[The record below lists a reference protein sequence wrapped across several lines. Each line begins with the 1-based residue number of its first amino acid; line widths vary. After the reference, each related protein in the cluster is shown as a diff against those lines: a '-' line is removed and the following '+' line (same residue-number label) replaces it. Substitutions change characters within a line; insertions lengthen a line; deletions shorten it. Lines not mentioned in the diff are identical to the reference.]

1 MKLLGLD
8 LDNSPHVAQ
17 NKSLR
22 YALNITIDNTCQ
34 SYFNE
39 NGFDVLDNFE
49 NLIGRSDIFQKDT
62 HELNIIG
69 TIPTNIG
76 VVLFC
81 IISLLD
87 NPTETVSN
95 AIIYITFDNN
105 KARLVKL
112 LSGNFNF
119 SIDRPIHGDYIYNY
133 KEELI
138 ITFTEG
144 ISDNANE
151 TRIINLTNPLYDD
164 NQAQS
169 IKLEDSDITNF
180 NLIPNVLYP
189 ELKTV
194 INDGGNL
201 PTGTYQFAIKY
212 KLNDGTYTNYSPL
225 TTTVI
230 ICGNYEE
237 DYPVGIEINKN
248 ITISFDSKGITYK
261 ECRFAIVYIDEA
273 SQRVFETEDIPI
285 VNPTTTHIVNELSHL
300 ASISLDDVFI
310 KTVSYI
316 KDNTL
321 VNFNNRLIRGNV
333 KTLDYTELDKELK
346 DFTENNLD
354 VALTWKPTDD
364 YINTTNRYFKSGEV
378 YLLYAGYYDYKGD
391 LVNIHHIPWKP
402 NEYKIEKQQIGS
414 TNKYAHKIPY
424 DVIIHEIEPDPEPQ
438 PGSGPI
444 TVNFSDINFAID
456 SSSTANILVNKVSG
470 SINDNM
476 INVDKTV
483 YNSITSRTITK
494 NNVTAESFSVTK
506 SLIKLKDIPT
516 DTSNTLKVIPTDY
529 KLVMVKVRNEYTD
542 KASVIINKNINIV
555 NQDNSDFPK
564 DCSLTT
570 TIYDVTDIGKIL
582 SQNLDSIADGS
593 YSTTHEV
600 NDIHRVKSNS
610 ISLGAA
616 SNTLSTNINF
626 SFSINNGDEKYF
638 LIIAKFNYKNTR
650 RKGSGLLTADEDTFT
665 YFKGLTIKEDVTRAG
680 AARAS
685 NVFNEVLIPNISIVA
700 RLANKTPLMKKYI
713 NSIVYFFVEHNINN
727 SRILA
732 QGFGLRDT
740 KTNNF
745 GKSQTYDGAF
755 HGTDGRFYPFEYLY
769 NKITSI
775 EGKLKVLYSEQKA
788 LQFEHNNDLDED
800 IRVYNV
806 NKKDEFTDTN
816 NEGTCY
822 LDVDIK
828 DLNINISSFERKV
841 TLDYINNDNSS
852 QNNIAG
858 ESYYRIK
865 DLFVE
870 YSINDANWRQGLI
883 ADLINDSDILYSD
896 TSNQKLQI
904 ASNLINIT
912 GSSSV
917 ITPLVGDTYIGYL
930 TLRATT
936 PSSGYRYGD
945 AQHKELDS
953 NTTVYRW
960 VFTVPIESKFNILA
974 RYTLNAVDKSFKYH
988 GKALKDMR
996 EAYQVSYKVDNLINS
1011 SIGKGYSIVYNE
1023 NGIETFT
1030 YFDSIPGIQNH
1041 PYRIIRSEFQNAE
1054 NANLNWRLFKS
1065 DNYKDMPFNRGPIIA
1080 LKTDN
1085 KNLYIQQEY
1094 GLHLLQLRDT
1104 LSNTDEGTSYLGTAD
1119 IFNMEPQEVTYSP
1132 SGYIGCQNYFDTTL
1146 NVIGYFVIDVV
1157 HKRIYN
1163 INGTKVSNLTKLN
1176 VEKWFENNLLV
1187 DANNPFKNHGR
1198 LWSFNEDNNILY
1210 LMQKDKDKKQTFT
1223 ISFSPL
1229 INAWLSFHTYNPTIG
1244 TTNRNGMF
1252 WLDGGH
1258 IYAISKTNY
1267 GRYQCFDINS
1277 DEQSVNVSDILFI
1290 FNDNVIYNKLLN
1302 NITWKDRVDE
1312 FNNDD
1317 VRINSFEETAN
1328 MIRVF
1333 NDDQST
1339 NDNLVEFNYKWHDG
1353 STGVNKINLWR
1364 FNDINDVA
1372 KKVPFIDKDYNL
1384 IKEAIKQNPKWYDV
1398 NKFICQFVYCLM
1410 RFFNTNEN
1418 RQWELIEIDPEW
1430 IIDNRNNQSVNKQ

>member
-8 LDNSPHVAQ
+8 LDNSPHIAKD
-17 NKSLR
+17 KSLR

-39 NGFDVLDNFE
+39 NGFDILNDFE
-49 NLIGRSDIFQKDT
+49 NLIGRSDIFRKDT
-62 HELNIIG
+62 NQLNIIG

-81 IISLLD
+81 IIYAD
-87 NPTETVSN
+87 TEKINDV
-95 AIIYITFDNN
+95 ILYITFNN
-105 KARLVKL
+105 NVPYLAKL
-112 LSGNFNF
+112 LYGNFNF
-119 SIDRPIHGDYIYNY
+119 SVDRPIHGDYIYNY

-138 ITFTEG
+138 VTFTEG
-144 ISDNANE
+144 VSDDANE
-151 TRIINLTNPLYDD
+151 TRIININNPLYDD
-164 NQAQS
+164 NQAQG

-248 ITISFDSKGITYK
+248 IAISFDSKNINYK

-300 ASISLDDVFI
+300 ATISLDDVFI

-346 DFTENNLD
+346 EFTENNID
-354 VALTWKPTDD
+354 VTLTWEPTQN
-364 YINTTNRYFKSGEV
+364 YINTTKRYFKSGEV
-378 YLLYAGYYDYKGD
+378 YVLYAGYYDYKGD
-391 LVNIHHIPWKP
+391 LVNIHHIPWKA
-402 NEYKIEKQQIGS
+402 NQSDIEKQQIGS

-424 DVIIHEIEPDPEPQ
+424 RKQNIKTPNLDSVLYRYYPTA
-438 PGSGPI
+438 PI
-444 TVNFSDINFAID
+444 KYNYKSSSSFYSLNEYQFIGFTNGVNID
-456 SSSTANILVNKVSG
+456 SNIVAVTENF
-470 SINDNM
+470 
-476 INVDKTV
+476 DKG
-483 YNSITSRTITK
+483 K
-494 NNVTAESFSVTK
+494 
-506 SLIKLKDIPT
+506 IKLAEIPT
-516 DTSNTLKVIPTDY
+516 DIVNPS
-529 KLVMVKVRNEYTD
+529 EYTVSYI
-542 KASVIINKNINIV
+542 KVVNNGGASQLTGLPFQITVSKV
-555 NQDNSDFPK
+555 DNLAASFS
-564 DCSLTT
+564 CTIS
-570 TIYDVTDIGKIL
+570 IYDVTDIFDKIEAGEEPEDGNDYFTISNDKLLSSKTQYGLLKRKINVINNITFNIDATTPESFSQSKVGHKCFVVIKRFNNVSTQNEDNPFSGITVGKDFTAW
-582 SQNLDSIADGS
+582 SPN
-593 YSTTHEV
+593 V
-600 NDIHRVKSNS
+600 
-610 ISLGAA
+610 
-616 SNTLSTNINF
+616 TLVPNIN
-626 SFSINNGDEKYF
+626 
-638 LIIAKFNYKNTR
+638 
-650 RKGSGLLTADEDTFT
+650 
-665 YFKGLTIKEDVTRAG
+665 
-680 AARAS
+680 
-685 NVFNEVLIPNISIVA
+685 IVA
-700 RLANKTPLMKKYI
+700 ELANKTSLMKKYI

-769 NKITSI
+769 NKVTSI
-775 EGKLKVLYSEQKA
+775 EGKLKVLYSEQTA

-800 IRVYNV
+800 IKVFNI
-806 NKKDEFTDTN
+806 NDKDEFTTAN

-822 LDVDIK
+822 LDADINN
-828 DLNINISSFERKV
+828 LSINTNSSERKV

-870 YSINDANWRQGLI
+870 YSINDDNWLQGLI

-912 GSSSV
+912 GSSNV
-917 ITPLVGDTYIGYL
+917 VTPLVGDTYIGYL

-936 PSSGYRYGD
+936 PSKGYRYGD

-1011 SIGKGYSIVYNE
+1011 SVGRGYSEIYNE

-1104 LSNTDEGTSYLGTAD
+1104 LSNTSEGTSYLGTAD

-1132 SGYIGCQNYFDTTL
+1132 SGYIGCQSYFDTTL
-1146 NVIGYFVIDVV
+1146 NVIGYFVIDAV
-1157 HKRIYN
+1157 HKRIYS
-1163 INGTKVSNLTKLN
+1163 INGSQVSNLTKLN
-1176 VEKWFENNLLV
+1176 VETWFENHLLV

-1223 ISFSPL
+1223 ISYSPL
-1229 INAWLSFHTYNPTIG
+1229 INAWLSFHSYNPTVG
-1244 TTNRNGMF
+1244 VTNRNGMF
-1252 WLDGGH
+1252 WLDDGH
-1258 IYAISKTNY
+1258 IYAISKINY
-1267 GRYQCFDINS
+1267 GRYQCFNRNR
-1277 DEQSVNVSDILFI
+1277 DEQPLNTSDIIFI

-1302 NITWKDRVDE
+1302 NITWKDRIDE
-1312 FNNDD
+1312 FNDNN
-1317 VRINSFEETAN
+1317 VRINTFDETAD

-1333 NDDQST
+1333 NDDQTT
-1339 NDNLVEFNYKWHDG
+1339 NDCPVMFNHKWHDG

-1372 KKVPFIDKDYNL
+1372 KKVPFIDENYNL
-1384 IKEAIKQNPKWYDV
+1384 IKEAIKQRPKWYDV

-1410 RFFNTNEN
+1410 RFFNSHEN

-1430 IIDNRNNQSVNKQ
+1430 IIDNRNNQSVNK